1 MKFGSASINAMP
13 VVAKK
18 SSAKPASTGK
28 VVRSVP
34 GFVLVKK
41 PRTSPRG
48 AAEVSEQTATLM
60 PKVAKALRR
69 PGIGSDVVFKG
80 RTHNVYSYSV
90 DTSDT
95 SRVIRVGAD
104 GRRTVGRLVGDR
116 FIPVKVA

>member
-1 MKFGSASINAMP
+1 MP
-13 VVAKK
+13 VVVKK
-18 SSAKPASTGK
+18 SSTRPAPNGK
-28 VVRSVP
+28 IVRSVE

-48 AAEVSEQTATLM
+48 AAEVSEQTATLV
-60 PKVAKALRR
+60 PKVAKALSR
-69 PGIGSDVVFKG
+69 PGIASEVVFKG

-95 SRVIRVGAD
+95 SRVIRVGAN
-104 GRRTVGRLVGDR
+104 GRRTVGRLVGDK